1 MDKRGQLGQFLSSR
15 RARLQPE
22 QVGLGTTGRRRV
34 PGLRREELAQLAGMS
49 ADYYSR
55 LEQGRAGQPSD
66 GVLEALAAALRLDD
80 AERLHLFDLARP
92 PRRPAPPPPERVRPE
107 IQRLLD
113 LLDRV
118 PAMIIGRRGDVLAW
132 NALGL
137 ATGVDW
143 SERDEDDRNTAR
155 FYFLDPRARELY
167 PDWED
172 GAAETVAYLRLA
184 AGRHP
189 DDHALATLIGELS
202 MKSEDFRE
210 LWANHD
216 VQVKGFLTKRINHPV
231 VGLMTLSAESF
242 VLPADPDQMLNTY
255 TAEPGSDSEAALHRL
270 AEIARGELR
279 PTG

>member
-1 MDKRGQLGQFLSSR
+1 MDRRGQLGQFLSSR

-22 QVGLGTTGRRRV
+22 EVGLGASGRRRV

-66 GVLEALAAALRLDD
+66 SVLEALAAALRLDD

-92 PRRPAPPPPERVRPE
+92 PQRPTPPPPERVRPE

-113 LLDRV
+113 LLERV

-143 SERDEDDRNTAR
+143 SERDEGDRNTAR

-167 PDWED
+167 PDWDD
-172 GAAETVAYLRLA
+172 GAGGNRGVPAL
-184 AGRHP
+184 GRR
-189 DDHALATLIGELS
+189 AW
-202 MKSEDFRE
+202 
-210 LWANHD
+210 WAC
-216 VQVKGFLTKRINHPV
+216 
-231 VGLMTLSAESF
+231 
-242 VLPADPDQMLNTY
+242 
-255 TAEPGSDSEAALHRL
+255 
-270 AEIARGELR
+270 
-279 PTG
+279 

>member
-1 MDKRGQLGQFLSSR
+1 MDRRGQLGQFLSSR
-15 RARLQPE
+15 RARLQPGE
-22 QVGLGTTGRRRV
+22 VGLGTSGRRRV

-66 GVLEALAAALRLDD
+66 SVLEALAAALQLDD

-92 PRRPAPPPPERVRPE
+92 PRRPASPPPERVRPE

-113 LLDRV
+113 LLERV

-189 DDHALATLIGELS
+189 DDHTLTALIGELS

-216 VQVKGFLTKRINHPV
+216 VQSKGFVTKRINHPV

-242 VLPADPDQMLNTY
+242 ILAADPDQMLNTY
-255 TAEPGSDSEAALHRL
+255 TAEPGSDSEAALNRL
-270 AEIARGELR
+270 AEIARGELK
-279 PTG
+279 PAG

>member
-1 MDKRGQLGQFLSSR
+1 MDRRGQLGQFLSSR
-15 RARLQPE
+15 RARLKPE
-22 QVGLGTTGRRRV
+22 EVGIGRSGRRRV

-66 GVLEALAAALRLDD
+66 GVLEALAAALRLDE

-92 PRRPAPPPPERVRPE
+92 PRRSAPPPPERVRPE

-143 SERDEDDRNTAR
+143 TERDEDDRNTAR

-167 PDWED
+167 PDWDE
-172 GAAETVAYLRLA
+172 GAAETVAYLRLS

-189 DDHALATLIGELS
+189 DDPALAALIGELS

-216 VQVKGFLTKRINHPV
+216 VQAKGFHTKRINHPV

-242 VLPADPDQMLNTY
+242 ILPADPDQMLNTY
-255 TAEPGSDSEAALHRL
+255 TAEPGSDSEAALNRL
-270 AEIARGELR
+270 AELARGE
-279 PTG
+279 PEPAG